1 MKTSVLA
8 ITSRTMPRTDV
19 AVTVVG
25 KDDIRQVVPKG
36 LRDLDAKPKIFMY
49 SIQDNLDKL
58 MGVGKKRDR
67 KPSGFLPLFV
77 NLYPSLLNWSYNLYN
92 C

>member
-1 MKTSVLA
+1 
-8 ITSRTMPRTDV
+8 MPRTDV

-77 NLYPSLLNWSYNLYN
+77 NLYPSFLNWSYNLYN